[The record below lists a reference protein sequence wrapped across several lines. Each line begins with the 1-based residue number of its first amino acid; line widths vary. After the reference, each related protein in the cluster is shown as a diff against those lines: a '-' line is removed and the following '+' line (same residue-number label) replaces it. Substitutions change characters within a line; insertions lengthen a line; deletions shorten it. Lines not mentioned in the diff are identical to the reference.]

1 MYEMSVKMSCLSVSL
16 FPAIINGEMTIR
28 EYASLCKSL
37 DLDAFDLGMLLLKNH
52 TPRYIGQIK
61 QDIAEAGI
69 PLAMVTTYPDFTH
82 PDALQRE
89 REFDFLVHDIALASA
104 VGASF
109 LRITAGQAHPGVSE
123 AQGIEWVVNAF
134 RNVGPVADKYGITL
148 VYENHGK
155 PGAWEAM
162 DFSNPPHI
170 FLEIARQLKGTSIG
184 INFDTANMLVS
195 GEENTI
201 EVLDPVIDQVKTI
214 HVAETAARGKMAPVP
229 IGEGVVPF
237 HEIFTYLKS
246 KNYAGCLCLEEAG
259 YQGVE
264 GVKNA
269 VAFVKKVWDG
279 A

>member
-1 MYEMSVKMSCLSVSL
+1 MSVKMSCLSVSL

-28 EYASLCKSL
+28 EYALLCKSL
-37 DLDAFDLGMLLLKNH
+37 DLDAFDLGILLLKNH
-52 TPRYIGQIK
+52 TPRYIAQIK

-82 PDALQRE
+82 PETLQRE

-104 VGASF
+104 VGAKF
-109 LRITAGQAHPGVSE
+109 LRITAGQVHPGVRE
-123 AQGIEWVVNAF
+123 AQGIQWVVEAF
-134 RNVGPVADKYGITL
+134 RKVAPIGDKYGITL
-148 VYENHGK
+148 LYENHGK

-170 FLEIARQLKGTSIG
+170 FLEIARQIKDTSIR
-184 INFDTANMLVS
+184 INFDTANILVA
-195 GEENTI
+195 GEDNTI
-201 EVLDPVIDQVKTI
+201 EVLDQVIDQVETI

-237 HEIFTYLKS
+237 QEIFTYLKS
-246 KNYAGCLCLEEAG
+246 KNFGGWLCLEEAG
-259 YQGVE
+259 NQGVE

-269 VAFVKKVWDG
+269 VAFVKEMWKE